1 MDGSVT
7 RSVPQQPSP
16 CHLSRLVCV
25 STRVLS
31 GYQPLI
37 TSVAHL
43 GQLCHPPSQPTP
55 VGKYLLDG
63 GGSRIGGA
71 GCWPKDLSGP
81 GLAPQDSASPAL
93 GEELI
98 RLTTFRGPWGDPD
111 FGALVVLSGKRPQSW
126 PGKAPVHG
134 LYRELRETS
143 EHCRALASR
152 QELLR
157 PMSGS
162 SLCGGRS
169 GPDGPAQRPG
179 PQHARVIVNGVTV
192 QGGTVGGRCY
202 AHSLQAHLR
211 SRASLGLRGATC
223 APSLCAASKHI
234 LSYCFLIDFFL
245 VF

>member
-1 MDGSVT
+1 M
-7 RSVPQQPSP
+7 
-16 CHLSRLVCV
+16 
-25 STRVLS
+25 
-31 GYQPLI
+31 
-37 TSVAHL
+37 A
-43 GQLCHPPSQPTP
+43 
-55 VGKYLLDG
+55 

-192 QGGTVGGRCY
+192 QGGTVGADVTPTPRRPTFDRGPVWGCGGQRVLLLCVQ
-202 AHSLQAHLR
+202 LQN
-211 SRASLGLRGATC
+211 T
-223 APSLCAASKHI
+223 
-234 LSYCFLIDFFL
+234 F
-245 VF
+245 